1 MTTSESTPGL
11 VEQVRTL
18 GARSPLP
25 MVATHGPKHVVRYI
39 NPAFCTLLGDDAEAF
54 VGSALA
60 MLFRAPLQSEDR
72 EALALLDLVYASGT
86 PEFGVDFVRGAGGDL
101 LQLRCS
107 VWPIDGSDEA
117 PGGLLLQVSPPIG
130 ARRRVQIAPEDELLD
145 VNRRLLVA
153 SLKAQEQVA
162 IELRLRSQAEAALT
176 SRDEFMSIAAHEL
189 RTPVTGIK
197 ISAQL
202 ALRTLEDASSPDS
215 ESVVQCLHGIVAGAN
230 RLVSLMNDLMDV
242 SRMRSG
248 DLFLRLAQID
258 FAALVRTA
266 ALRHAVL
273 GGARHT
279 VCIQAPLTPLVV
291 AGDAGRLDQIL
302 DNLLSNAVKYSPA
315 GGEIGVDLRVDLD
328 GIVLRIAD
336 EGIGLTPGEQEHIFE
351 PFGRAANAIVHEL
364 PGLGLGLHICRQI
377 AAAHGGRMWAESS
390 GEGQG
395 MTVTLWLP
403 PVHAS

>member
-1 MTTSESTPGL
+1 
-11 VEQVRTL
+11 
-18 GARSPLP
+18 
-25 MVATHGPKHVVRYI
+25 
-39 NPAFCTLLGDDAEAF
+39 
-54 VGSALA
+54 
-60 MLFRAPLQSEDR
+60 
-72 EALALLDLVYASGT
+72 
-86 PEFGVDFVRGAGGDL
+86 
-101 LQLRCS
+101 
-107 VWPIDGSDEA
+107 
-117 PGGLLLQVSPPIG
+117 
-130 ARRRVQIAPEDELLD
+130 
-145 VNRRLLVA
+145 
-153 SLKAQEQVA
+153 
-162 IELRLRSQAEAALT
+162 
-176 SRDEFMSIAAHEL
+176 
-189 RTPVTGIK
+189 
-197 ISAQL
+197 
-202 ALRTLEDASSPDS
+202 
-215 ESVVQCLHGIVAGAN
+215 
-230 RLVSLMNDLMDV
+230 MNDLMDV

-258 FAALVRTA
+258 FAALVRTV

-328 GIVLRIAD
+328 GIVLRLAD

>member
-39 NPAFCTLLGDDAEAF
+39 NPAFCTLLGDDAEVF

-258 FAALVRTA
+258 FAALVRTV

-328 GIVLRIAD
+328 GIVLRLAD

>member
-258 FAALVRTA
+258 FAALVRTV

>member
-39 NPAFCTLLGDDAEAF
+39 NPAFCTLLGDDAEVF

-258 FAALVRTA
+258 FAALVRTV

>member
-153 SLKAQEQVA
+153 SLTAQEQVA

-266 ALRHAVL
+266 ALRHAIL

>member
-258 FAALVRTA
+258 FAALVRTV

-328 GIVLRIAD
+328 GIVLRLAD

>member
-266 ALRHAVL
+266 ALRHAIL

-328 GIVLRIAD
+328 GIVLRITD

>member
-39 NPAFCTLLGDDAEAF
+39 NPAFCTLLGDDAEVF

-266 ALRHAVL
+266 ALRHAIL

>member
-39 NPAFCTLLGDDAEAF
+39 NPAFCTLLGDDAEVF

>member
-266 ALRHAVL
+266 ALRHAIL